1 MSGSTMA
8 VMDKTS
14 LSASER
20 EIVRLISEGMDTE
33 DIAEEMFLSRYTVK
47 AKIKRIRAFV
57 GGGRMT
63 ELPALVEQ
71 MEKG

>member
-47 AKIKRIRAFV
+47 NKIKRIRAFV
-57 GGGRMT
+57 GGGHMT